1 VELNQVTGAIIAAA
15 MKVHTA
21 LGPGL
26 LESAYRR
33 CLQYELT
40 KQGFK
45 VDAEVCVPLC
55 YDSLRI
61 EDAYRAD
68 LIVEDSVVVEL
79 KSVEQILQIH
89 EAQVISYLKLSGKPL
104 GLLLNFNVLH
114 MREGICRLINQRR
127 DAAAGAK
134 MKKNNASASPAPSCR
149 N

>member
-1 VELNQVTGAIIAAA
+1 MELNQISGAIIAAA

-33 CLQYELT
+33 CLQHELT
-40 KQGFK
+40 QQGFT
-45 VDAEVCVPLC
+45 VTSEVWIPLR
-55 YDSLRI
+55 YDTLLI

-68 LIVEDSVVVEL
+68 LIVDDMVVVEL

-89 EAQVISYLKLSGKPL
+89 KAQVISYLKLSGKPL

-114 MREGICRLINQRR
+114 MRDGISRLMNTRE
-127 DAAAGAK
+127 AAAHGSPN
-134 MKKNNASASPAPSCR
+134 KNRASAASVASCR
-149 N
+149 H